1 MTDYDPRTIETKW
14 QQRWEESGVFR
25 VGPRDPDRPKYY
37 CLEMLPYPS
46 GKIHMGHV
54 RNYSIGDA
62 VARFRAMRGEQVFH
76 VMGWDAFGLPAENA
90 AIKNGQHPRTWTLSN
105 IATMRTQFRRLGL
118 RYDWDREIATCLP
131 EYYRWNQWMF
141 LRMLER
147 GIAYRAKRD
156 LNWCAS
162 CGTVLANEQVNQGRC
177 WRCGEPVTIRSFE
190 QWFLRTTAYAEELL
204 DDLDASLGE
213 WPEKVRLMQR
223 NWIGRSD
230 GARVVF
236 GVDGT
241 DDSVEVFTTRVD
253 TIFGATYVSLAAE
266 HPLAESLA
274 AGTPQAEAVRAFVA
288 EQRSRTVEDRF
299 AEAGD
304 KAGVFTGSHAV
315 NPFNGAKI
323 PIWIANFVLMDVGT
337 GAVMS
342 VPAHDDR
349 DFAFARRYGLDIVP
363 VVRPDDGEPHDG
375 GGLDAA
381 FTGHGVLHGSGPY
394 DGLRSEDARVRMAE
408 DAESGGF
415 GSPTVTYRLKDWGLS
430 RQRYWGTPIPVV
442 YCAACGIVP
451 VPETDLPVVLPEGL
465 DLSGS
470 GGSPLSRSEAFVRV
484 ACPRCGAEARRETD
498 TMDTFVDSC
507 WYYFRYADPHN
518 HDAPFDWERIRGWF
532 PVDLYVGGIEHA
544 TMHLIYTRFWT
555 KVMRDLGL
563 VDLSEPVTRLFTQG
577 MVIKDGAKMSKSKG
591 NVVDPDDMI
600 ERYGADTTRLFSMF
614 AAPPERELEWS
625 ESGIEGCH
633 RFLVRL
639 WRLFRSL
646 RERLP
651 DRGTPAPEGASTGE
665 AMALRRKTHRT
676 IRRVTDDLGPRMH
689 LNTPVSSLMELS
701 NAVAA
706 IDRGQPSAGCLWA
719 AREALEAIALLLAP
733 FAPHFAEELWEG
745 LGGDPFVTNAAWP
758 DADDA
763 LMTEDVVTVVVQVN
777 GKLRA
782 RIELPRGASEEV
794 ASAAAREDENVAGH
808 LLGMTIAK
816 VIHVP
821 DRLLNLVVR

>member
-1 MTDYDPRTIETKW
+1 MTEYDPGAIESKW
-14 QQRWEESGVFR
+14 QRRWDESGVFR
-25 VGPRDPDRPKYY
+25 VEPPAPDRPTFY

-90 AIKNGQHPRTWTLSN
+90 AIRNRQHPRTWTLSN
-105 IATMRTQFRRLGL
+105 IDTMREQFRRLGW

-141 LRMLER
+141 LKMLDR

-162 CGTVLANEQVNQGRC
+162 CATVLANEQVVQGRC
-177 WRCGEPVTIRSFE
+177 WRCGQPVTIRSFE
-190 QWFLRTTAYAEELL
+190 QWFLRTTDYAQELL
-204 DDLDASLGE
+204 DDLDDPLEA
-213 WPEKVRLMQR
+213 WPDKVRLMQR

-236 GVDGT
+236 AVDGS
-241 DDSVEVFTTRVD
+241 DDAIEVFTTRID

-266 HPLAESLA
+266 HPLAETLA
-274 AGTPQAEAVRAFVA
+274 TGSPQEDAVRAFVE

-299 AEAGD
+299 ADAAD
-304 KAGVFTGSHAV
+304 KAGVFTGRYAV
-315 NPFNGAKI
+315 NPFSGARI
-323 PIWIANFVLMDVGT
+323 PIWVANFVLMDVGT

-363 VVRPDDGEPHDG
+363 VIRPASGDGGSGDRPD
-375 GGLDAA
+375 AA
-381 FTGHGVLHGSGPY
+381 YTGYGVLHDSGPY
-394 DGLRSEDARVRMAE
+394 DGLRSEDARIRMAG
-408 DAESGGF
+408 DAERGGF

-430 RQRYWGTPIPVV
+430 RQRYWGTPIPVIH
-442 YCAACGIVP
+442 CDGCGIVP
-451 VPETDLPVVLPEGL
+451 VPESDLPVVLPDDV
-465 DLSGS
+465 DLSAS

-484 ACPRCGAEARRETD
+484 DCPRCGREARRETD

-518 HDAPFDWERIRGWF
+518 DQAPFDWERIRAWF
-532 PVDLYVGGIEHA
+532 PVDLYIGGIEHA

-563 VDLSEPVTRLFTQG
+563 IDLSEPVTRLFTQG

-591 NVVDPDDMI
+591 NVVDPDDMVA
-600 ERYGADTTRLFSMF
+600 RYGADTTRLFSMF

-639 WRLFRSL
+639 WKLFQNL

-651 DRGTPAPEGASTGE
+651 APGTAAPASAGNGE
-665 AMALRRKTHRT
+665 AVALRRKTHRT

-706 IDRGQPSAGCLWA
+706 LDRGEPDDGELWA
-719 AREALEAIALLLAP
+719 AREALETIALLLAP

-745 LGGDPFVTNAAWP
+745 LGGRGFVTAESWP
-758 DADDA
+758 EADPA
-763 LMTEDVVTVVVQVN
+763 LMVEEVVTVVVQVN

-782 RIELPRGASEEV
+782 RIDLPRGATEEV
-794 ASAAAREDENVAGH
+794 AVAAARADENVAGH
-808 LLGMTIAK
+808 LAGTETVK
-816 VIHVP
+816 VVHVP
-821 DRLLNLVVR
+821 DRLVNLVVR